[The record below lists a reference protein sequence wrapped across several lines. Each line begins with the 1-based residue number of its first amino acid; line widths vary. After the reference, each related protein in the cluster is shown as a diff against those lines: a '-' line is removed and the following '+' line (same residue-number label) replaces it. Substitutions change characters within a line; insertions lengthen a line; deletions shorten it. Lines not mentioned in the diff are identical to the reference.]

1 MHYFAYGTLLV
12 EDAMRSVCPSARNV
26 GFMRLEGFELSFGK
40 CSMDGVAGCTLLPKE
55 GAVTYG
61 IQYELTDEDMA
72 KMDGAAHVEEAQ
84 WVHVPVTLV
93 DAEGRSVP
101 SSTYFIPGEFRPWAP
116 TDAYV
121 APILKGLNE
130 CDFPEEY
137 KTRAREI
144 IATAQ
149 KNH

>member
-12 EDAMRSVCPSARNV
+12 EDSMRSVCPSARNV
-26 GFMRLEGFELSFGK
+26 GYMRLEGFEMNFGH
-40 CSMDGVAGCTLLPKE
+40 CSMDGVAGCTLIKRD

-84 WVHVPVTLV
+84 WVHVPVTLIDKDGNKV
-93 DAEGRSVP
+93 Q
-101 SSTYFIPGEFRPWAP
+101 SSTYVIPGEYRPWAP

-121 APILKGLNE
+121 APILQGLKE
-130 CDFPEEY
+130 CDFPEDY
-137 KTRAREI
+137 KARARAI
-144 IATAQ
+144 IADAQ
-149 KNH
+149 GKN